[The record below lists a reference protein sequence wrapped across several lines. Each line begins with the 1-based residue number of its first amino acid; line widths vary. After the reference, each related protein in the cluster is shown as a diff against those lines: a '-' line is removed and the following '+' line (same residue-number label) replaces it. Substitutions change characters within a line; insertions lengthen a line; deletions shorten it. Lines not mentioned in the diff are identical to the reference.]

1 MPEPMNAA
9 PIPAVAEQ
17 FDTAEQQQDAA
28 RLGMWIFL
36 ATEVLFFG
44 GLFLGY
50 SVYRFVYPEIFAQA
64 SRRLSDGFGG
74 ANTAILLTS
83 SLVMVLAV
91 RAAQLGRR
99 RQLANLLLG
108 TALLGLC
115 FMVVKGFEYRQD
127 FVDSL
132 IPRLNFHWN
141 AESAGPAALFFWLY
155 FCMTGLHA
163 IHVTVGIAL
172 LLIFSRLARRGAFEQ
187 NANAVEILGLYW
199 HFVDIV
205 WVFLFPLLYL
215 AGHR

>member
-1 MPEPMNAA
+1 MDAV
-9 PIPAVAEQ
+9 PIPAIAEQ
-17 FDTAEQQQDAA
+17 FETEQQQKDAA

-50 SVYRFVYPEIFAQA
+50 SVYRFIYPEIFEQA
-64 SRRLSDGFGG
+64 SRHLSDVLGG
-74 ANTAILLTS
+74 VNTVILLTS
-83 SLVMVLAV
+83 SLVMALAV
-91 RAAQLGRR
+91 RAGQLGRR
-99 RQLANLLLG
+99 RQLRSLLVG
-108 TALLGLC
+108 TAALGLC

-127 FVDSL
+127 YLDAL
-132 IPRLNFHWN
+132 IPRLNFHW
-141 AESAGPAALFFWLY
+141 EGEGAGPATLFFWLY

-163 IHVTVGIAL
+163 IHVTVGIVL
-172 LLIFSRLARRGAFEQ
+172 LLIFSGLAGRGAFER
-187 NANAVEILGLYW
+187 NANPVEILGLYW